1 MDHTLK
7 LWTKKSVQK
16 QPEKENKQQKK
27 PSFPKMLWFF
37 ATVTRKQVLYFITYC
52 FDPICGPTVRVKLLS
67 AITNWPTCQIQKLV
81 LPTRLIVLFTPS
93 KVCNPAPL
101 HAGFLPSSILT
112 YFSVFWI
119 FRVLLCLLYFYS
131 ASSQA
136 GHCLAHLQSLILGK
150 LRLMIQGNPGTRNK
164 TKPPWHA
171 CFLPK
176 YYS

>member
-1 MDHTLK
+1 MGWDPELNKRSWAPVTDCLSLCFLIHTQSGQLPHTWDHKPPPPQWITHSNCEP
-7 LWTKKSVQK
+7 KKRAKTTRKRK
-16 QPEKENKQQKK
+16 QTTKK

-52 FDPICGPTVRVKLLS
+52 FDPICGPTVIVKLLS

-112 YFSVFWI
+112 YFSVFRI
-119 FRVLLCLLYFYS
+119 FRVLLCLLYF
-131 ASSQA
+131 
-136 GHCLAHLQSLILGK
+136 
-150 LRLMIQGNPGTRNK
+150 
-164 TKPPWHA
+164 
-171 CFLPK
+171 
-176 YYS
+176 